1 MGRVKTTFTNA
12 VQRNKQS
19 ERDTNVIQKV
29 THPLSSFCVGQ
40 KKKKSFSTAGG
51 VAQVVE
57 PSKHEALSSNFRTT
71 KKERKKERKS
81 FSKCFQERKVIGKML
96 PGKK

>member
-1 MGRVKTTFTNA
+1 
-12 VQRNKQS
+12 
-19 ERDTNVIQKV
+19 
-29 THPLSSFCVGQ
+29 
-40 KKKKSFSTAGG
+40 
-51 VAQVVE
+51 VVE

>member
-40 KKKKSFSTAGG
+40 KKKKIIQYSWWSGSSG
-51 VAQVVE
+51 RAQQ
-57 PSKHEALSSNFRTT
+57 A
-71 KKERKKERKS
+71 
-81 FSKCFQERKVIGKML
+81 
-96 PGKK
+96 